1 MDFGSPRPK
10 SSGKQEQLVYILY
23 SNFSP
28 FSFENG
34 ARIRKPITVRKQTY
48 KRERKRVGG
57 CGGKRGEIN
66 SPRRVNHAY
75 QQLFLTLLTSITD

>member
-1 MDFGSPRPK
+1 MDFGSPGPK
-10 SSGKQEQLVYILY
+10 SGGKQEQLVYILY
-23 SNFSP
+23 SNVSS

-57 CGGKRGEIN
+57 CGGNGGK
-66 SPRRVNHAY
+66 
-75 QQLFLTLLTSITD
+75 SIAPGG

>member
-48 KRERKRVGG
+48 KRERKRVGVVG
-57 CGGKRGEIN
+57 GNGGK
-66 SPRRVNHAY
+66 
-75 QQLFLTLLTSITD
+75 SIAPGG